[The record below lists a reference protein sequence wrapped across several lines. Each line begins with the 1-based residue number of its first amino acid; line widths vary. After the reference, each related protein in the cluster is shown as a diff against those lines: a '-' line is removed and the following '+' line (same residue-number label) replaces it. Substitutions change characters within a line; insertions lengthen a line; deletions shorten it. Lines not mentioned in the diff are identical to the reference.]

1 MPENKGRQFRRLL
14 KEEPYLFTG
23 GIYQPLDAQIA
34 EQVGMKSIY
43 LSGYSMALA
52 NGWPDMG
59 LLTQTE
65 VARIASMVAGA
76 TSLPVIADADDGYGN
91 ALSTIRTVQEFA
103 KTGVAGIHLED
114 QRFPKR
120 CGHIAG
126 KTIVSL
132 EEALGKYRAAIDTRD
147 RLDRDFVIIARTDA
161 YGAVGGSLEEAIRRG
176 RAYADAGVDLVW
188 CELSNASREPAIA
201 FARAMRETHPDLPLA
216 FNYSSS
222 FRWHADPNPFTF
234 RELGAL
240 GYKFIFITLFA
251 AHAATYAMWNAMEEL
266 VRDQEQAQWRLEKTK
281 VGHPPE
287 SPHVMARVAHFQEL
301 EKRYIPGTDARLKGS
316 DGFGQAESASPQ
328 PARPPP
334 AAGGRRR
341 CSSSRASAGSSPKRS
356 ARGRGRARR
365 AEPSSRRSWRGEAGD
380 ERRAPGSGHPWF
392 APASRPPLPLS
403 PLGAVRGAIW
413 SD

>member
-1 MPENKGRQFRRLL
+1 MPESMGRTFRRLL
-14 KEEPYLFTG
+14 AEEPYLFTG

-76 TSLPVIADADDGYGN
+76 TRLPVIADADDGYGN

-126 KTIVSL
+126 KTVVSL

-188 CELSNASREPAIA
+188 CELSNASREPAVA

-222 FRWHADPNPFTF
+222 FRWHQDPNPFTF
-234 RELGAL
+234 AELGAL

-251 AHAATYAMWNAMEEL
+251 SHAATYAVWNAMEEL
-266 VRDQEQAQWRLEKTK
+266 VRDQEQAQWRLEKAK
-281 VGHPPE
+281 VGHPTE
-287 SPHVMARVAHFQEL
+287 SHHVMARVAHFQEL
-301 EKRYIPGTDARLKGS
+301 EKKYIPGTEERIKS
-316 DGFGQAESASPQ
+316 
-328 PARPPP
+328 
-334 AAGGRRR
+334 
-341 CSSSRASAGSSPKRS
+341 SAGFDDHRM
-356 ARGRGRARR
+356 
-365 AEPSSRRSWRGEAGD
+365 
-380 ERRAPGSGHPWF
+380 H
-392 APASRPPLPLS
+392 
-403 PLGAVRGAIW
+403 
-413 SD
+413 

>member
-1 MPENKGRQFRRLL
+1 MPESMGRKFRRLL
-14 KEEPYLFTG
+14 AEEPYLFTG

-188 CELSNASREPAIA
+188 CELSNASREPAVA
-201 FARAMRETHPDLPLA
+201 FARAMRETHPDLTLA

-222 FRWHADPNPFTF
+222 FRWHQDPNPFTF
-234 RELGAL
+234 QELGAL
-240 GYKFIFITLFA
+240 GYRFIFITLFA
-251 AHAATYAMWNAMEEL
+251 SHAATYAVWNAMEEL
-266 VRDQEQAQWRLEKTK
+266 VRDQEQAQWRLEKAK
-281 VGHPPE
+281 VGHPTE
-287 SPHVMARVAHFQEL
+287 SHHVMARVAHFQEL
-301 EKRYIPGTDARLKGS
+301 EKKYIPGTEERIKS
-316 DGFGQAESASPQ
+316 
-328 PARPPP
+328 
-334 AAGGRRR
+334 
-341 CSSSRASAGSSPKRS
+341 SAGFDD
-356 ARGRGRARR
+356 RR
-365 AEPSSRRSWRGEAGD
+365 M
-380 ERRAPGSGHPWF
+380 H
-392 APASRPPLPLS
+392 
-403 PLGAVRGAIW
+403 
-413 SD
+413 